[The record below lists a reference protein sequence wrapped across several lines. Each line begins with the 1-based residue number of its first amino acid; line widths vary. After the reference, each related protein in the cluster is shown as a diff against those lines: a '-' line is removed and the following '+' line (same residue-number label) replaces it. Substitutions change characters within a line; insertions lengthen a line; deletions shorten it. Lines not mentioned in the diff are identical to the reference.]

1 MQASKSSQTQLMIWQ
16 MVKETGREIFYF
28 LKNKLNRKLFSIGK
42 KKISINFILSWKKGI
57 FNMSKKINFLKKL

>member
-16 MVKETGREIFYF
+16 MVKETGGEIFYF
-28 LKNKLNRKLFSIGK
+28 FKNKLNRKLFAIEK